1 MIDTEI
7 KVTPQ
12 IAAEHGLTPEE
23 YARTQK
29 ILGRDPSFTELGNF
43 QRDVERALLV

>member
-12 IAAEHGLTPEE
+12 IAAEHGLTAEE
-23 YARTQK
+23 YARIQK
-29 ILGRDPSFTELGNF
+29 ILGRDPSIHGAGNF

>member
-1 MIDTEI
+1 MIETEI

-12 IAAEHGLTPEE
+12 IAAEHGLSPEE

-29 ILGRDPSFTELGNF
+29 YWGAIR
-43 QRDVERALLV
+43 LLRSWEFSA

>member
-12 IAAEHGLTPEE
+12 IAAEHGLTPDE

-29 ILGRDPSFTELGNF
+29 ILGRDPTSRSWEFS
-43 QRDVERALLV
+43 A